1 MTAGSDAPLRIWLIA
16 GEESGDQLG
25 AKLMG
30 ALKAALGPVPVAFE
44 GVGGEAMAAQ
54 GLRTLFP
61 LSDIA
66 VMGIGA
72 VVARLP
78 SLVQRVY
85 RTVDAIVQ
93 GRPDAVVIIDSPEF
107 THAVAKRVR
116 RRLPALPIVNYVS
129 PSVWAWRPGRA
140 RKMRAY
146 VDHVLA
152 LKPFEPAAHR
162 RLGGPPCTYV
172 GHPLIERFDELRPK
186 PGERPPIDEGPI
198 NLLVLPGSR
207 RSEISRLMGPFGAT
221 LDVLASRS
229 SRPVRAIMPAVSH
242 LANEIEERSRGWPV
256 APEIVRG
263 EAAKHAAFR
272 SAHAALAA
280 SGTVSLELA
289 LSGVPMVVAYKV
301 SKLEEQL
308 KYLLTVPSIV
318 LANLILGENIIP
330 ERIQGDCTPETLTEA
345 LLPLFSDS
353 AERRRQLAAFARLD
367 DLMATGEESPSA
379 RAARIVLEVAASRNG
394 PLRYRGAGPE
404 HRANTLNPS
413 GRR

>member
-1 MTAGSDAPLRIWLIA
+1 MTAPPDRPLRIWLIA

-30 ALKAALGPVPVAFE
+30 ALKSTLGERAVAFE
-44 GVGGEAMAAQ
+44 GVGGEAMAAH

-78 SLVQRVY
+78 SIVQRVY
-85 RTVDAIVQ
+85 RTVDAIVA

-116 RRLPALPIVNYVS
+116 RKLPSLPIVNYVS
-129 PSVWAWRPGRA
+129 PSVWAWRPWRA

-152 LKPFEPAAHR
+152 LKPFEPEAHR
-162 RLGGPPCTYV
+162 RLGGPTCTYV

-186 PGERPPIDEGPI
+186 PGERPDINEDPI

-207 RSEISRLMGPFGAT
+207 RSEISRLMEPFGAT
-221 LDVLASRS
+221 LALLASRS
-229 SRPVRAIMPAVSH
+229 PRPIRAILPAVSH
-242 LANEIEERSRGWPV
+242 LADEIEERSRTWPV

-263 EAAKHAAFR
+263 EAGKYAAFR

-301 SKLEEQL
+301 SGLENRL
-308 KYLLTVPSIV
+308 RFLLTVPSIV
-318 LANLILGENIIP
+318 LANLILAENVIP
-330 ERIQGDCTPETLTEA
+330 EHIQEDCTPEKLTAA
-345 LLPLFSDS
+345 LLPLLGDTP
-353 AERRRQLAAFARLD
+353 ERRRQLEAFARLD
-367 DLMATGEESPSA
+367 DLMSIGDEAPSM
-379 RAARIVLEVAASRNG
+379 RAARIVLDTA
-394 PLRYRGAGPE
+394 
-404 HRANTLNPS
+404 
-413 GRR
+413 RRSTPAV

>member
-1 MTAGSDAPLRIWLIA
+1 MTAPNKPLRIWLIA

-25 AKLMG
+25 AKLMH
-30 ALKAALGPVPVAFE
+30 ALKAALGQAPVTFE

-66 VMGIGA
+66 VMGLGA

-78 SLVQRVY
+78 SIVRRVY
-85 RTVDAIVQ
+85 RTVDAIVA

-107 THAVAKRVR
+107 THAVARRVR
-116 RRLPALPIVNYVS
+116 RKLPSLPIVNYVS

-152 LKPFEPAAHR
+152 LKPFEPDAHR

-186 PGERPPIDEGPI
+186 PGERPGIDEDPI

-207 RSEISRLMGPFGAT
+207 RSEISRLMEPFGAT
-221 LDVLASRS
+221 LEVLASRS
-229 SRPVRAIMPAVSH
+229 ARPFRAILPAVSH
-242 LANEIEERSRGWPV
+242 LAGEIEERSRSWPV

-263 EAAKHAAFR
+263 EAAKYAAFR

-289 LSGVPMVVAYKV
+289 LSRVPMVIAYKV
-301 SKLEEQL
+301 SPVENRLRF
-308 KYLLTVPSIV
+308 LLTVQSIV
-318 LANLILGENIIP
+318 LANLIIGENVVP
-330 ERIQGDCTPETLTEA
+330 EHIQEDCTPEKLTDA
-345 LLPLFSDS
+345 LLPLLGDTPK
-353 AERRRQLAAFARLD
+353 RRRQLDAFARLD
-367 DLMATGEESPSA
+367 DLMSIGDEVPSM
-379 RAARIVLEVAASRNG
+379 RAARIVLQVAGRT
-394 PLRYRGAGPE
+394 AGRQKLPTE
-404 HRANTLNPS
+404 
-413 GRR
+413 

>member
-1 MTAGSDAPLRIWLIA
+1 MSAPKPLTVWLIA

-25 AKLMG
+25 AKLMP
-30 ALKAALGPVPVAFE
+30 ALKAALGDTPVTFA

-78 SLVQRVY
+78 SIVQRVY

-116 RRLPALPIVNYVS
+116 RRLPSLPIINYVS

-152 LKPFEPAAHR
+152 LKPFEPDAHR

-172 GHPLIERFDELRPK
+172 GHPLTERLDELRPK
-186 PGERPPIDEGPI
+186 HGERPGIDQDPI

-207 RSEISRLMGPFGAT
+207 RSEISRLMEPFGAT
-221 LDVLASRS
+221 LGVLASRMA
-229 SRPVRAIMPAVSH
+229 RPLRAIVPAVGH
-242 LANEIEERSRGWPV
+242 LAPEIEERARAWPV
-256 APEIVRG
+256 TPEIVRG
-263 EAAKHAAFR
+263 EAAKYAAFR
-272 SAHAALAA
+272 GAHAALAA

-301 SKLEEQL
+301 SRLEEQL

-318 LANLILGENIIP
+318 LANLILGENVIP
-330 ERIQGDCTPETLTEA
+330 ERIQWDCTPEKLTEA
-345 LLPLFSDS
+345 LLPLLSDTPERS
-353 AERRRQLAAFARLD
+353 AQLAAFARLD
-367 DLMATGEESPSA
+367 ELMSTGEESPSA
-379 RAARIVLEVAASRNG
+379 RAARIVLEVATPALLSKSPHASG
-394 PLRYRGAGPE
+394 
-404 HRANTLNPS
+404 
-413 GRR
+413 